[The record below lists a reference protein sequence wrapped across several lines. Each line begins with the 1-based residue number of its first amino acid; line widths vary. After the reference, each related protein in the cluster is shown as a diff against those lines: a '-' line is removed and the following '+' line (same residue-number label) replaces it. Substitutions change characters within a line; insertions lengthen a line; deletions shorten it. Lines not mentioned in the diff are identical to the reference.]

1 MSSLLLREIVPTE
14 NKLKTDCKNDKW
26 RKEIYKFVGGHE
38 NNKIINIVTDIQ
50 LWMDNILL
58 YLKVISINNQTRQNF
73 SLSASC
79 NRFETFW
86 WVCAVTSAA

>member
-38 NNKIINIVTDIQ
+38 NKAKNINIVKGYSV
-50 LWMDNILL
+50 MDGKYFT

-73 SLSASC
+73 SLSARNIDLKPFDES
-79 NRFETFW
+79 
-86 WVCAVTSAA
+86 VQ

>member
-38 NNKIINIVTDIQ
+38 NNKTSNINIFTDVQ
-50 LWMDNILL
+50 SVFYFFLL
-58 YLKVISINNQTRQNF
+58 N
-73 SLSASC
+73 
-79 NRFETFW
+79 
-86 WVCAVTSAA
+86 

>member
-38 NNKIINIVTDIQ
+38 NKAKI
-50 LWMDNILL
+50 
-58 YLKVISINNQTRQNF
+58 
-73 SLSASC
+73 
-79 NRFETFW
+79 
-86 WVCAVTSAA
+86 